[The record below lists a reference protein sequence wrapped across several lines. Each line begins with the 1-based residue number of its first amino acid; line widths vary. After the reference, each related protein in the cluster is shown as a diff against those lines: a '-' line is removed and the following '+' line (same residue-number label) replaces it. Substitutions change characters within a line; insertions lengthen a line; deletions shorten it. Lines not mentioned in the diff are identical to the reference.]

1 MKKET
6 NIILEIIKNLIQGVL
21 SLGLHLL
28 KVVYLI
34 IKWFDTMVARLF
46 NKLPRLAKVTIIY
59 SLIGLSVLAV
69 LMLTNKVNF

>member
-1 MKKET
+1 MRKET
-6 NIILEIIKNLIQGVL
+6 NIILKIIKDLIQGVL
-21 SLGLHLL
+21 NLGLHLL
-28 KVVYLI
+28 KVIYLI